1 MSSTDSRSTSPFS
14 LAPGTKGKG
23 WLPVSRRPGGGE
35 LAIPWMAVRGAA
47 AGPVLAVNG
56 SVHGDEYE
64 GGEAIRQLW
73 AELDPAHLR
82 GTWIGVPAVNVAAY
96 EMASRVSPL
105 DGLNLNR
112 VFPGDATPTA
122 SGMVARRYFH
132 EIVTRSEA
140 VLDLHSGGNPLSMLP
155 LVAYAE
161 ASPASLALAEHT
173 GLDVLWRM
181 PPAWSG
187 SLCVAAS
194 AAGVPTVTP
203 EIGNDGR
210 LDPGATAL
218 MREVVVNV
226 MRALGLVEAPALPE
240 APPRR
245 RRVVRGSYIPAAVGG
260 LFQPAVR
267 LGDVVKRG
275 QRLATIR
282 DVFGDVVEEIAAP
295 VDGLVCS
302 YRTIPPVMPGDQ
314 TVLVGEVVEER

>member
-1 MSSTDSRSTSPFS
+1 MSSMSAPTSPFS
-14 LAPGTKGKG
+14 LAPSSKARG
-23 WLPVSRRPGGGE
+23 WLPVSYRPGGGE
-35 LAIPWMAVRGAA
+35 VAIPWMAIRGAA
-47 AGPVLAVNG
+47 DGPVLAVNG

-64 GGEAIRQLW
+64 GGEAIRELW
-73 AELDPAHLR
+73 AELDPASLR

-112 VFPGDATPTA
+112 VFPGDATPTL

-132 EIVTRSEA
+132 EIVARSAA

-155 LVAYAE
+155 LVAYSE
-161 ASPASLALAEHT
+161 VSPASLALAEQT

-210 LDPGATAL
+210 LDAGATAL
-218 MREVVVNV
+218 MRDVVVNV
-226 MRALGLVEAPALPE
+226 MRALGLLEAREGTAS
-240 APPRR
+240 PRR
-245 RRVVRGSYIPAAVGG
+245 RRVVRGSYIPAPVGG

-267 LGDVVKRG
+267 LGDEVKRG
-275 QRLATIR
+275 QPVATIR
-282 DVFGDVVEEIAAP
+282 DVFGDVIERIAAP

>member
-1 MSSTDSRSTSPFS
+1 MSSPTSPFD
-14 LAPGTKGKG
+14 LAPGTKARG

-35 LAIPWMAVRGAA
+35 IAIPWMAIRGAA
-47 AGPVLAVNG
+47 DGPVLAVNG

-73 AELDPAHLR
+73 AELDPTRLR

-96 EMASRVSPL
+96 EIANRFSPL

-112 VFPGDATPTA
+112 VFPGDATPTV

-132 EIVTRSEA
+132 DVVARCVA

-155 LVAYAE
+155 LVGYSE
-161 ASPASLALAEHT
+161 ASPGSLALAEHT
-173 GLDVLWRM
+173 GLDVLWRF
-181 PPAWSG
+181 PPSWPG

-194 AAGVPTVTP
+194 AAGVPTITP

-210 LDPGATAL
+210 LDPQATAL
-218 MREVVVNV
+218 TREVVLNV
-226 MRALGLVEAPALPE
+226 MRALGLVEGRP
-240 APPRR
+240 APPRRR
-245 RRVVRGSYIPAAVGG
+245 RRVVRGSYVPASVGG

-267 LGDVVKRG
+267 LGDEVKRG
-275 QRLATIR
+275 QRVATIR
-282 DVFGDVVEEIAAP
+282 DVFGDVVEEITAP

-302 YRTIPPVMPGDQ
+302 YRTIPPIMPGDQ

>member
-1 MSSTDSRSTSPFS
+1 MSPFS
-14 LAPGTKGKG
+14 LAPGTKATG
-23 WLPVSRRPGGGE
+23 WLPVSQRPGGGQI
-35 LAIPWMAVRGAA
+35 AIPWMAIRGVAD
-47 AGPVLAVNG
+47 GPVLAVNG

-73 AELDPAHLR
+73 AEIDPAGLR

-112 VFPGDATPTA
+112 VFPGDGTPTA

-132 EIVTRSEA
+132 DIVLRSAA

-155 LVAYAE
+155 LVAYSE

-173 GLDVLWRM
+173 GLEVLWRM

-194 AAGVPTVTP
+194 AAGVPTITP

-218 MREVVVNV
+218 MRQVVMNV
-226 MRALGLVEAPALPE
+226 MRALGLVEPSAAETPS
-240 APPRR
+240 PPRR
-245 RRVVRGSYIPAAVGG
+245 RRVVRGSYVAASVGG
-260 LFQPAVR
+260 LFQPVVR
-267 LGDVVKRG
+267 LGDDVKRG
-275 QRLATIR
+275 QCVATIR
-282 DVFGDVVEEIAAP
+282 DVFGTVAEEILAP

-302 YRTIPPVMPGDQ
+302 YRTIPPIMPGDQ
-314 TVLVGEVVEER
+314 TVLVGEVMEER